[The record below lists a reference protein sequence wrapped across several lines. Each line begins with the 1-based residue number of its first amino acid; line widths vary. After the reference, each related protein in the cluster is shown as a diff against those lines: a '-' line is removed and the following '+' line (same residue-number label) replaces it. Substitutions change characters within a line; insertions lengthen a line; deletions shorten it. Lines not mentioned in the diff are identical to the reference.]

1 MRESLDEVVRKHR
14 NIYHFGGS
22 WARVLLAPVPWI
34 GVLFVFLLLLFAH
47 RRLSIAPGVPFD
59 LPAGQ
64 TLAGGQSPRAELM
77 IPVANDAPGG
87 EETLVFFDDDRFSLL
102 DPEQVDA
109 LSERLRAAG
118 KTGGGL
124 LLMADKRIPHG
135 DVMRFVALARASGI
149 SKIDVG
155 TKPEP

>member
-1 MRESLDEVVRKHR
+1 
-14 NIYHFGGS
+14 
-22 WARVLLAPVPWI
+22 
-34 GVLFVFLLLLFAH
+34 
-47 RRLSIAPGVPFD
+47 
-59 LPAGQ
+59 
-64 TLAGGQSPRAELM
+64 M

-109 LSERLRAAG
+109 LTERLRAAG
-118 KTGGGL
+118 AAGGEL

-135 DVMRFVALARASGI
+135 DVMRFVTLARAAGI
-149 SKIDVG
+149 PKIDVG

>member
-14 NIYHFGGS
+14 NIYHFGGT
-22 WARVLLAPVPWI
+22 WARVLLSPVPWI
-34 GVLFVFLLLLFAH
+34 GVLFVFLLLLLTH
-47 RRLSIAPGVPFD
+47 RRLAIAPGVPFD
-59 LPAGQ
+59 LPPAKTVEG
-64 TLAGGQSPRAELM
+64 AQSPRTALM

-109 LSERLRAAG
+109 LAERLRTAG
-118 KTGGGL
+118 ETGETL

-135 DVMRFVALARASGI
+135 DVMRFVTLARAAGI
-149 SKIDVG
+149 PKIDIG